1 MRRVFGNR
9 AHMRVAAP
17 FILREL
23 IGRQK
28 RQHPVDARGLRGGA
42 DVGHRCAVQLLGC
55 ELAAVAQPA
64 SHQKLKHRVA
74 AVRKPERAD
83 LADVLRAHGKRK
95 VVLQAKTSR
104 KWFFF
109 LIISYHTSTGKEKD

>member
-1 MRRVFGNR
+1 MRAFVDSSLG
-9 AHMRVAAP
+9 
-17 FILREL
+17 EL
-23 IGRQK
+23 VGRQK
-28 RQHPVDARGLRGGA
+28 REHPVDARGLRGGA
-42 DVGHRCAVQLLGC
+42 DVGHRRAVQLLGR

-64 SHQKLKHRVA
+64 AHQELKHRVA

-104 KWFFF
+104 MWFIF
-109 LIISYHTSTGKEKD
+109 SDYTTRDKRR

>member
-1 MRRVFGNR
+1 
-9 AHMRVAAP
+9 MRVAAP
-17 FILREL
+17 FILGEL
-23 IGRQK
+23 VGCQK
-28 RQHPVDARGLRGGA
+28 REHPVDARGLRGGA
-42 DVGHRCAVQLLGC
+42 DVGNRRAVQLLRR
-55 ELAAVAQPA
+55 ELSTITQPA
-64 SHQKLKHRVA
+64 AHKELKHRVA